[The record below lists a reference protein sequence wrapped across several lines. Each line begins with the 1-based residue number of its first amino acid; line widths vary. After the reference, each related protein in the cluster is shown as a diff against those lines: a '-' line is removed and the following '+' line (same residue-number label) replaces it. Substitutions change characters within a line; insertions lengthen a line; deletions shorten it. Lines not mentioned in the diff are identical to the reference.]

1 MVPPSAAFTTQVLE
15 WLPPAGSLRRVA
27 LASPWAVLLESS
39 LRQPGYGERDILF
52 LDPVAQLVVPAG
64 ADRLAV
70 SALGG
75 PPQEI
80 AGNPFDAIETL
91 LRDARA
97 GACKPGWF
105 LTPPVFA
112 GYISYE
118 AGRFAEC
125 MPPAR
130 AEGPNL
136 PDVYLVCPATIV
148 VADTVSGTTTVST
161 LRRGGFDAESLLRD
175 GPPENQR
182 PGALPECLERR
193 PGEVQSSLDARG
205 YMAAVERTIDY
216 IRRGDIFQANIARH
230 LFIDRAP
237 DPALVYDRLAR
248 LSPAPYSAWID
259 LGSGN
264 AVLSS
269 SMELFLRLRGRSVT
283 TRPIKGTVGR
293 GATPEEDEA
302 LRSSLSESVKDH
314 AELTMIIDVE
324 RNDIGR
330 VCLPGTVCVPDL
342 YRLETFA
349 HVHHLVATVR
359 GHLRPEAGLGALLK
373 AALPGGSITGA
384 PKVRAMEIIGELEPM
399 RRSVYTGAIGWCD
412 AAGDAEFNVA
422 IRTIMMESSGR
433 AYFPAGC
440 GIVADSVPRKEYEET
455 LHKARGMALAL
466 GIQWS
471 GEVARS
477 GI

>member
-1 MVPPSAAFTTQVLE
+1 MVPSSAAFTTQVFE
-15 WLPPAGSLRRVA
+15 WLPPPGGLRRVA

-39 LRQPGYGERDILF
+39 LRQPGYGERDLLF
-52 LDPVAQLVVPAG
+52 LDPVVRLVVPQG
-64 ADRLAV
+64 ADRLTV
-70 SALGG
+70 WTRGE
-75 PPQEI
+75 PPREI
-80 AGNPFDAIETL
+80 AGNPFDVIEML
-91 LRDARA
+91 LRGARA
-97 GACKPGWF
+97 GTREAKGF

-112 GYISYE
+112 GYVSYE

-130 AEGPNL
+130 AEGPRL
-136 PDVYLVCPATIV
+136 PDLYLVCPATIV
-148 VADTVSGTTTVST
+148 IADTVSGRTTVST
-161 LRRGGFDAESLLRD
+161 LRRGAFDEETLR
-175 GPPENQR
+175 GGLPENQEPEPLPDCPKR
-182 PGALPECLERR
+182 P
-193 PGEVQSSLDARG
+193 PGDVQSSLDARA

-216 IRRGDIFQANIARH
+216 IRGGDIFQANIARQ

-237 DPALVYDRLAR
+237 EPAVVYDRLAR

-259 LGSGN
+259 LGSGD

-269 SMELFLRLRGRSVT
+269 SMELFLRLRGRWVT

-293 GATPEEDEA
+293 GATPQEDEA
-302 LRSSLSESVKDH
+302 LRCSLSESVKDR

-359 GHLRPEAGLGALLK
+359 GELRPGAGLGALLK

-412 AAGDAEFNVA
+412 AAGEAEFNVA